1 MRHSLLKILLCQRP
15 KYDRKLSPTYTIV
28 QFLAS
33 VFVVGGATVVA
44 QSRGEICRVE
54 RSIIV
59 FQVGTDVRHVMDAAG
74 GAVALNANVSGTVAR
89 RNLRLKLAR
98 NRAGEPEMTKTRLKI
113 RDH

>member
-1 MRHSLLKILLCQRP
+1 
-15 KYDRKLSPTYTIV
+15 
-28 QFLAS
+28 
-33 VFVVGGATVVA
+33 
-44 QSRGEICRVE
+44 
-54 RSIIV
+54 
-59 FQVGTDVRHVMDAAG
+59 MDAAG